1 MRAYACRWVLAFG
14 VLSGWAAPTYAG
26 EGPAPV
32 AGDPEAQ
39 AAGDPD
45 VHAGETAPM
54 VDDAAASEEPAT
66 EASDD
71 AWEGN
76 PRGQYNHALGRLA
89 EGAFAEAAAGF
100 LGARDAAGP
109 DPELRYRAAFN
120 LGLAL
125 AGEADAAA
133 IAAPDAVEDRIET
146 LRDSAAWF
154 HDAVRLAPEGD
165 DDARVNLEVVLRRI
179 AQLADQLNAG
189 QGLEARLDR
198 IIDDQ
203 RGVRDRLRHLL
214 AEVEAEGATAEPTGF
229 QDAFEALAVQ
239 ERTLLAEASD
249 IADLAAEERTHI
261 ANQGDDAA
269 TPEQRARAQQL
280 ASMDDY
286 LGRAR
291 QSLNDTRR
299 RLRRLEGE
307 RAHRR
312 GDAALAELKRA
323 REQLLDP
330 VSVLEAVVRDELAL
344 LGHTQALAAFSQAEI
359 GVQAELPQP
368 APPWLTGRHLTNR
381 QEDAAARTGAVLR
394 QVEAL
399 RDAPADE
406 AADLQTSRTLQAARE
421 ATPHLE
427 SALAAMRATLAA
439 LANSAFANAAGE
451 EARAV
456 RSLNRAIERFAG
468 LRDLIELA
476 HADQGRVVA
485 LLTPPA
491 QEDETV
497 AELTTAERARLVSEA
512 VGDNRNRLARM
523 ETLLQDALPDAA
535 GEDADAAEAEAAA
548 QRFERAEALRVDA
561 LRALEALAGEL
572 RAAANSGAA
581 TPLPPA
587 RAALDDLEAL
597 RRLFFS
603 IVEHLQALLVEQT
616 ETHDGTATV
625 QFESQV
631 DELVPELGFVQERQ
645 AGHAGMADAL
655 ARALA
660 NQGDQANA
668 ALGAQTGGAG
678 AVGGTAPDPAAPEA
692 AGQAQAVAD
701 AAREVRAAAG
711 RMASAQAVLADA
723 VERAA
728 SMSPDLEPAL
738 TDQVAAIEHVENAI
752 RLLQPPQQNDEAGDD
767 GSGQSAGHAAQ
778 AEPPPDVARMS
789 QRQALRRLQAISDRD
804 AQRQRERGQEPGQQ
818 VPVEKDW

>member
-1 MRAYACRWVLAFG
+1 MKVRARRWVLLLG
-14 VLSGWAAPTYAG
+14 MLSTGTAPTYGAAGPGPADGVGEAAGIADVRAG
-26 EGPAPV
+26 EVTP
-32 AGDPEAQ
+32 
-39 AAGDPD
+39 AAGD
-45 VHAGETAPM
+45 
-54 VDDAAASEEPAT
+54 AADEASAEPAKAR
-66 EASDD
+66 EDV
-71 AWEGN
+71 WEGN

-133 IAAPDAVEDRIET
+133 VAAPDAVEDRIET

-189 QGLEARLDR
+189 HGLEARLDR
-198 IIDDQ
+198 VIDDQ

-239 ERTLLAEASD
+239 ERTLLAEAAD

-261 ANQGDDAA
+261 ENQGDDAA
-269 TPEQRARAQQL
+269 TPEQRARALQL

-330 VSVLEAVVRDELAL
+330 VAVLKAVVRDELSL
-344 LGHTQALAAFSQAEI
+344 LGHTQALAAFSQVEI
-359 GVQAELPQP
+359 GVEAGLPRP

-381 QEDAAARTGAVLR
+381 QEDAAARTGGVLR
-394 QVEAL
+394 QMEAL
-399 RDAPADE
+399 RDAPEDADT
-406 AADLQTSRTLQAARE
+406 DPQTSRTLHSARA
-421 ATPHLE
+421 ATPHVE
-427 SALAAMRATLAA
+427 SALAAMRAA
-439 LANSAFANAAGE
+439 LSALENSAFANAAGE
-451 EARAV
+451 EAQAV
-456 RSLNRAIERFAG
+456 RSLNQAIERFAG

-476 HADQGRVVA
+476 HADQGRAVA

-491 QEDETV
+491 QEDATV
-497 AELTTAERARLVSEA
+497 AELTTVERARLVSDA
-512 VGDNRNRLARM
+512 VGDNRNRLARI
-523 ETLLQDALPDAA
+523 ETLLQDALPGAA
-535 GEDADAAEAEAAA
+535 GEEADAAEAEAAA
-548 QRFERAEALRVDA
+548 QRYERAEALRVDA
-561 LRALEALAGEL
+561 LRALETLAGEL
-572 RAAANSGAA
+572 RAAAESRPA

-587 RAALDDLEAL
+587 RDALGHLEAL

-603 IVEHLQALLVEQT
+603 IVEHLQALLAEQT
-616 ETHDGTATV
+616 ETHDDTATL
-625 QFESQV
+625 QFQSQV
-631 DELVPELGFVQERQ
+631 DELVPELGLVEERQ
-645 AGHAGMADAL
+645 AGHTAMADAL
-655 ARALA
+655 AGALA
-660 NQGDQANA
+660 NQADQANA
-668 ALGAQTGGAG
+668 ASGAQTAGAG
-678 AVGGTAPDPAAPEA
+678 ATGGADADMAAETAD
-692 AGQAQAVAD
+692 QAQA
-701 AAREVRAAAG
+701 AAAAAGEVRAAAG
-711 RMASAQAVLADA
+711 RMQGARVVLADA
-723 VERAA
+723 AERAA

-738 TDQVAAIEHVENAI
+738 TDQLAALEHVENAI
-752 RLLQPPQQNDEAGDD
+752 RLLQPPQQNDEGGDD
-767 GSGQSAGHAAQ
+767 GSAQSGGQVAP
-778 AEPPPDVARMS
+778 AEPPQDAERMS

-804 AQRQRERGQEPGQQ
+804 AQRQRERGQEAGQR

>member
-1 MRAYACRWVLAFG
+1 
-14 VLSGWAAPTYAG
+14 
-26 EGPAPV
+26 
-32 AGDPEAQ
+32 
-39 AAGDPD
+39 
-45 VHAGETAPM
+45 M
-54 VDDAAASEEPAT
+54 VDDVAGAAVEPAT

-76 PRGQYNHALGRLA
+76 PRGQYNHALGRLV

-125 AGEADAAA
+125 AGEADVAAA
-133 IAAPDAVEDRIET
+133 AAPDAVEDRIET
-146 LRDSAAWF
+146 LRGSAAWF
-154 HDAVRLAPEGD
+154 HDAARLAPEGD

-189 QGLEARLDR
+189 HGLEARLDR

-229 QDAFEALAVQ
+229 LDAFEALAVQ

-261 ANQGDDAA
+261 ENQGDDAA
-269 TPEQRARAQQL
+269 TAEQRARALQL

-323 REQLLDP
+323 REQLLNP
-330 VSVLEAVVRDELAL
+330 VAVLKAVVRDELSL

-359 GVQAELPQP
+359 GVEAGLPQQ

-394 QVEAL
+394 QMEAL
-399 RDAPADE
+399 RDAPEDG
-406 AADLQTSRTLQAARE
+406 DTDPQTSRTLQAARE
-421 ATPHLE
+421 ATSHVE
-427 SALAAMRATLAA
+427 SALAAMRAA
-439 LANSAFANAAGE
+439 LSALENSAFANAAGE
-451 EARAV
+451 EAQAV
-456 RSLNRAIERFAG
+456 RSLHRAIERFAG

-491 QEDETV
+491 REDETV
-497 AELTTAERARLVSEA
+497 AELTTAERARLVSDA
-512 VGDNRNRLARM
+512 VGDNRNRLARL
-523 ETLLQDALPDAA
+523 ETLLQEALPGVA
-535 GEDADAAEAEAAA
+535 GEEAEAEEAEAAV
-548 QRFERAEALRVDA
+548 QRYDRAEALRVDA
-561 LRALEALAGEL
+561 LRALEVLAGEL
-572 RAAANSGAA
+572 RAAADSRAA

-587 RAALDDLEAL
+587 REALDDIEAL

-616 ETHDGTATV
+616 ETHDGTATL

-631 DELVPELGFVQERQ
+631 DELVPELGWVEERQ

-655 ARALA
+655 AKALA
-660 NQGDQANA
+660 NQADQANA
-668 ALGAQTGGAG
+668 ALGTQTGGAG
-678 AVGGTAPDPAAPEA
+678 AAGGTAPDAAAPGTAE
-692 AGQAQAVAD
+692 QAQAAAD

-711 RMASAQAVLADA
+711 RMVGARAVLADA
-723 VERAA
+723 AERAA

-738 TDQVAAIEHVENAI
+738 ADQLAAIEHVENAI
-752 RLLQPPQQNDEAGDD
+752 RLLQPPQQNDEGGDD
-767 GSGQSAGHAAQ
+767 GSGQSGGQAAQ
-778 AEPPPDVARMS
+778 AEPPQDAERMS
-789 QRQALRRLQAISDRD
+789 QRQALRRLQAIRDRD
-804 AQRQRERGQEPGQQ
+804 AQRQRERGQQPGQQ